1 MDGILEQDTEMLVWW
16 ETEVECVGA
25 LSTKFK
31 SNNFDNSQVEQAL
44 ERLADIIESWAEVQP
59 SDQVRIRAERLLF
72 NHRLSSADAMQLAS
86 ALFWCEDD
94 ARTAEFVCQDRRLR
108 TAARREGFT
117 VLPSSVRAGSAF

>member
-1 MDGILEQDTEMLVWW
+1 MDGILEQDSEMVVWW

-25 LSTKFK
+25 LSTKFR
-31 SNNFDNSQVEQAL
+31 SNKFDNSQVQQAL

-59 SDQVRIRAERLLF
+59 SDQIRIRAERLLF
-72 NHRLSSADAMQLAS
+72 SYYLSSADAMQLAS

-94 ARTAEFVCQDRRLR
+94 TRTAEFVCQDQRLR

-117 VLPSSVRAGSAF
+117 VLPITVRTMTGF